1 MTYTD
6 KRDAGFR
13 GWFAV
18 KSGRAENMSRN
29 ASSPARDAYKVRISK
44 GFVDADFGEG
54 FLVEVWDYRSQ
65 RIIYGERFHDLERAR
80 RREKEIKSD
89 LDSMSIERFLQSY
102 ARKRA

>member
-1 MTYTD
+1 M
-6 KRDAGFR
+6 
-13 GWFAV
+13 
-18 KSGRAENMSRN
+18 KSGKADNMSRN

-80 RREKEIKSD
+80 RREKEIKVD
-89 LDSMSIERFLQSY
+89 LDGMTTERFLQAY
-102 ARKRA
+102 LKKRP